1 VHALLPTVALL
12 PTLVDDVDVHD
23 FYAHDW
29 IDGGLRVNFIAS
41 ADGAAAT
48 AGRSA
53 GLQTPGDNRVFAA
66 LRDLADV
73 VLAGA
78 GTITAE
84 GYRPIVVS
92 EPRRAVRRD
101 YGLPEVLPTAVMSR
115 SLRLDPEAALFT
127 ATDPDARTIVL
138 TCEAAP
144 ADVRARLERV
154 ADVAVCGDDTVDPV
168 AMRRAL
174 EERGL
179 TRILS
184 EGGPTVFAELVR
196 AGVVDELCLTVSPLL
211 VGPGPGRITAGAA
224 WPDVTG
230 LTLSGVLEEDGAL
243 FLRYR
248 ILRSQVR

>member
-12 PTLVDDVDVHD
+12 PTLVNDVDVHD
-23 FYAHDW
+23 FYAQDW

-41 ADGAAAT
+41 ADGSVAAQ
-48 AGRSA
+48 GRSA

-78 GTITAE
+78 GTVIAE

-92 EPRRAVRRD
+92 EPRRAIRRA
-101 YGLPEVLPTAVMSR
+101 YGLPEVLPTAVISQ
-115 SLRLDPEAALFT
+115 SLRLDPAAPLFT
-127 ATDPDARTIVL
+127 ATSADARTIVI

-144 ADVRARLERV
+144 ADVRAALERV

-184 EGGPTVFAELVR
+184 EGGPTVFADLVR
-196 AGVVDELCLTVSPLL
+196 ADVVDELCLTVSPLL
-211 VGPGPGRITAGAA
+211 VGPGPGRITAGVA

-230 LTLSGVLEEDGAL
+230 LRLTGVLEEDGAL

-248 ILRSQVR
+248 LLRNELR